1 MKVFYSV
8 CFIICFSG
16 LSFAKSPIKWAT
28 VDYPPAY
35 YKTTNKEVKGYLYEI
50 AIEALEKRLKIP
62 VSISFF
68 PWKRSQMMVQT
79 GKHDMLFTIPTTERL
94 QYSITHKKAAWVKKR
109 IMYTYKKH
117 PRIKEIHNLKGLGS
131 LKKKDFILLSYLGN
145 GWMKAV
151 FDKGAGISVDY
162 ATKIELMYKML
173 AAKRG
178 DIIIEQPSLAVPNI
192 KRLKLTDKIVETRG
206 IGMESD
212 FHILIGKKSKYSY
225 IIPKLNKVIEKMWR
239 DGTIAKILK
248 KYKQ

>member
-1 MKVFYSV
+1 MKLFFTVF
-8 CFIICFSG
+8 FIIC
-16 LSFAKSPIKWAT
+16 LSRFCFATIPIKWAT

-35 YKTTNKEVKGYLYEI
+35 YKTTNKKVKGYLYEI
-50 AIEALEKRLKIP
+50 AIEALEKRLNIP
-62 VSISFF
+62 VSITFF
-68 PWKRSQMMVQT
+68 PWKRSQLMVKT
-79 GKHDMLFTIPTTERL
+79 GKYDMLFTIATTERL
-94 QYSITHKKAAWVKKR
+94 QYTVTHKKPAWVKKR
-109 IMYTYKKH
+109 IMYTYKGH
-117 PRIKEIHNLKGLGS
+117 PRIEEIHNLKGLES
-131 LKKKDFILLSYLGN
+131 LKKTDFALLSYLGN

-162 ATKIELMYKML
+162 ATKIEFMYKML

-192 KRLKLTDKIVETRG
+192 KRLKLTDKVVETRG

-239 DGTIAKILK
+239 DGTISKILK
-248 KYKQ
+248 KYGQ